1 MITQLYTYYDRIAC
15 QSEFI
20 FHARNDGDAQ
30 RHFVKRFENR
40 NDSDE
45 FQLLHIGSIDH
56 DTSKVTLL
64 EVPESVEITL
74 PNYLKKENDE

>member
-1 MITQLYTYYDRIAC
+1 MTTQIYTYYDRIAC

-30 RHFVKRFENR
+30 RHFIKRFEKR
-40 NDSDE
+40 DDSDE
-45 FQLLHIGSIDH
+45 FQLLHIGSMDH

-74 PNYLKKENDE
+74 PKRKTEE